1 MKSKLKNLVVISLP
15 AILFLVFWQWVV
27 SGDKELQFLFAS
39 PVLVAKTFVSEVV
52 GFEIWKD
59 FGITAYETICG
70 LLIGSVLG
78 TIFGIAMWGNEKLEK
93 ISKPYIIILGSIPVF
108 ALAPM
113 LIMWFGTGLVSKI
126 VMAAFATFLVSVMQ
140 AYEGAKDAGTRYLK
154 FAKTINAKS
163 SDVAK
168 KIIIPGSIR
177 WVKLGFRMN
186 ISFALFGAFIGEFV
200 SSNAGLGHYILKAG
214 SLYDMPR
221 VLCGIIMLSLT
232 SGVFVFFANYLSSS
246 ARLKNSRSKLLR

>member
-1 MKSKLKNLVVISLP
+1 MNTKIKNISMICLP
-15 AILFLVFWQWVV
+15 AILFLAFWQWAV
-27 SGDKELQFLFAS
+27 SGDRELQFLFAS
-39 PVLVAKTFVSEVV
+39 PVLVAETFMQEIV

-113 LIMWFGTGLVSKI
+113 LIMWFGTGLMSKI

-154 FAKTINAKS
+154 FAKTIKADNYL
-163 SDVAK
+163 VAK

-221 VLCGIIMLSLT
+221 VLVGIIMLSLT
-232 SGVFVFFANYLSSS
+232 SFLLLFVFSATNRKSS
-246 ARLKNSRSKLLR
+246 NN

>member
-1 MKSKLKNLVVISLP
+1 MDKIKNAFIICLP
-15 AILFLVFWQWVV
+15 AILFLVFWQYVV
-27 SGDKELQFLFAS
+27 SGSDELKFLFAS
-39 PVLVAKTFVSEVV
+39 PVLVLSTFIAEIVDV
-52 GFEIWKD
+52 EIWKD
-59 FGITAYETICG
+59 FAITAYETICG
-70 LLIGSVLG
+70 LLIGSILG
-78 TIFGIAMWGNEKLEK
+78 TAFGIAMWGSERLEK

-113 LIMWFGTGLVSKI
+113 LIMWFGTGLMSKI

-140 AYEGAKDAGTRYLK
+140 AYEGAKDAGARYLK
-154 FAKTINAKS
+154 FAKTINAS
-163 SDVAK
+163 NYDISK

-221 VLCGIIMLSLT
+221 VIVGIIILSLT
-232 SGVFVFFANYLSSS
+232 SFLFLFIANLFSD
-246 ARLKNSRSKLLR
+246 R